1 MDQLP
6 QPIIIA
12 KDSDYMARRKT
23 RKSTSRKTSQRSKRS
38 KGTNTLTSAQKSL
51 QQRQTPPWTRLS
63 KAGYAHPIIY
73 QFPWEDRALAKVAKA
88 EYFPGIGYVAH
99 EENDMFSDYLSP
111 SYSWEQFVAHTASND
126 TTTPHPEPSRPYDLR
141 PDQHDDVATILAA
154 KDAGSPEFLIANATG
169 TGKTVTALSAVDAMQ
184 PKSVLIVCPA
194 AVIPVW
200 RRHIMEMG
208 DKSRNYVV
216 INYESLKKL
225 VSPPDAAVNA
235 KKTATQNKHIAL
247 SGTPYATFD
256 VVIIDEAHKT
266 KNPTAQ
272 QSRICAMFAHSAKF
286 TMRLTAT
293 PGKNPSQLHHLY
305 RLLSFNTGD
314 RVVVQDDKDFSR
326 YIDWCRTHGVTGI
339 VPAPFGNGITF
350 EGDMESVRQMEKLL
364 YGKTDSGV
372 VTAIKKMPPDWDT
385 THRQAYPIEINSQEK
400 KDYQLLVEDVKKIML
415 QSSTQRRM
423 DMSKGIAAMMKM
435 RQKSGLLKAPH
446 IAEYAKYCVE
456 DLGEQVVISTIF
468 HNTAEVIAERLSKMG
483 IDYVVITGKDGANE
497 KEEKRLAF
505 QRGDV
510 PVVITS
516 ITTGISLH
524 ANEESIG
531 GNSTP
536 RRLVVADIHFSPI
549 EHTQLEGRINRNGES
564 GIVVLPTLS
573 DTVDEKVVATLL
585 NGVATQSVLQSHGDE
600 DDIAFLAHALGVKL

>member
-1 MDQLP
+1 
-6 QPIIIA
+6 
-12 KDSDYMARRKT
+12 MARRRKT
-23 RKSTSRKTSQRSKRS
+23 RKSTPRASSARSKRS
-38 KGTNTLTSAQKSL
+38 KGRNTLTSSQKSL
-51 QQRQTPPWTRLS
+51 KQRQTPPWKRL
-63 KAGYAHPIIY
+63 KNAGYTHPAIY

-99 EENDMFSDYLSP
+99 GENVMFSDYLSP
-111 SYSWEQFVAHTASND
+111 SYSWEQFISHKTSGG
-126 TTTPHPEPSRPYDLR
+126 TSTPYPEPVRPYDLR
-141 PDQHDDVATILAA
+141 PDQQEDVDTILEA

-169 TGKTVTALSAVDAMQ
+169 TGKTVTTLSAVDEIN
-184 PKSVLIVCPA
+184 PKSVLVVCPA

-208 DKSRNYVV
+208 DKSRQYVV

-247 SGTPYATFD
+247 SGTPYVTFD

-272 QSRICAMFAHSAKF
+272 QSRICAMFAQSAQF

-305 RLLSFNTGD
+305 RLLSFNTSD
-314 RVVVQDDKDFSR
+314 EIVVQDDKDFSK
-326 YIDWCRTHGVTGI
+326 YVAWCKKHGVSGI

-350 EGDMESVRQMEKLL
+350 EGDMDSVRQMEKLL
-364 YGKTDSGV
+364 YGKTDRGV
-372 VTAIKKMPPDWDT
+372 VTAIKKIPPNWDR
-385 THRQAYPIEINSQEK
+385 THRQAYPIEITSQEK
-400 KDYQLLVEDVKKIML
+400 QDYQLLVEDVKKIMM
-415 QSSTQRRM
+415 QSSTKRRM
-423 DMSKGIAAMMKM
+423 DISKGIAAMMKM
-435 RQKSGLLKAPH
+435 RQKSGLLKAAH

-456 DLGEQVVISTIF
+456 DLEEQVVISTIF
-468 HNTAEVIAERLSKMG
+468 HNTAEVIEERLSKMG
-483 IDYVVITGKDGANE
+483 IDCVVITGRDGGEE
-497 KEEKRLAF
+497 KEEKRLSF

-510 PVVITS
+510 PVAITS

-524 ANEESIG
+524 ANEKSVG
-531 GNSTP
+531 GSKSP
-536 RRLVVADIHFSPI
+536 RRLIVADIHFSPI

-573 DTVDEKVVATLL
+573 NTIDEKVVSTLL

-600 DDIAFLAHALGVKL
+600 DDIAFLAQALGVKL